1 MMNVT
6 RLTGDHIPML
16 TTARAIV
23 LAAVLVSLA
32 AVAHAALPRYEV
44 HTYNAEAGSVL
55 RVDRWRGTAEL
66 GGARA
71 DLRPAWLAVPASRQA
86 VAAPRPK

>member
-1 MMNVT
+1 
-6 RLTGDHIPML
+6 ML

-32 AVAHAALPRYEV
+32 ALAHAALPRYEV
-44 HTYNAEAGSVL
+44 HTYNAEAGALL

-66 GGARA
+66 GVTRA
-71 DLRPAWLAVPASRQA
+71 DVRPAWLTVPMRPKEKEAVPATN
-86 VAAPRPK
+86 VK